1 MDDRRHKSVTPSFPT
16 MVDIFDRGDPYSTTV
31 SAPKRQAVGL
41 TRTLGVLPKERSTGA
56 DLWIGHSPCNLS
68 VQETRV
74 RETADSRDWR
84 KPFSRIGAN
93 SEEVGSLVA
102 SLAMQ
107 AKTGAPTDHPYYPW
121 MGDATLLFTA
131 ISGSLPAFTKQPPL

>member
-1 MDDRRHKSVTPSFPT
+1 MDNRCHKSVTPSFPT
-16 MVDIFDRGDPYSTTV
+16 MVDIFNRGDPYSTTV
-31 SAPKRQAVGL
+31 SAPERQAVGL

-68 VQETRV
+68 VQET
-74 RETADSRDWR
+74 RDWR

-121 MGDATLLFTA
+121 MGDATLLFTV
-131 ISGSLPAFTKQPPL
+131 ISGSLPAFTKKPPL